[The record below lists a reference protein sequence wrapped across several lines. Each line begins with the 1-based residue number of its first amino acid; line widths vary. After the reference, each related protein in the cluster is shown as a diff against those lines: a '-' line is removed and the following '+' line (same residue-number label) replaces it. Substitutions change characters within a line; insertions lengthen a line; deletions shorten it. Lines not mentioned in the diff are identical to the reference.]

1 VLRRD
6 AKPRL
11 DPWYMIVGPLDH
23 HQETS
28 VEPSWPE
35 MRLTG
40 RVAVVTG
47 GSRGIGRSIAEALA
61 AHGAAV
67 AIMYRER
74 EAPAREFEADV
85 QARGGR
91 AWAGQCHVGDEASVA
106 AFFETATTQLGPVD
120 ILVNN
125 AGVTRDAHVV
135 FHDRA
140 RWDEVLSVNLDGAYY
155 CVRAV
160 VRGML
165 LRRWGRIINVSS
177 PSARLPLTGQISYA
191 ASKAGLEGLTRAL
204 SRDLAAKGVL
214 VNAVSPGLIE
224 TEMLGS
230 VSESARAEYLKAVPI
245 GRTGRPREV
254 AAVVAFLAS
263 DAASYITGQ
272 VIGVD
277 GGLG

>member
-1 VLRRD
+1 MPTSRD
-6 AKPRL
+6 ELSLA
-11 DPWYMIVGPLDH
+11 
-23 HQETS
+23 
-28 VEPSWPE
+28 
-35 MRLTG
+35 G

-47 GSRGIGRSIAEALA
+47 GSRGIGRGIAEMLA
-61 AHGAAV
+61 ERGAALGV
-67 AIMYRER
+67 AFHER
-74 EAPAREFEADV
+74 EAPARELEEQVRAG
-85 QARGGR
+85 GGR
-91 AWAGQCHVGDEASVA
+91 AWAGQCDVGNEASIA
-106 AFFETATTQLGPVD
+106 KFFETVSGALGPVD

-125 AGVTRDAHVV
+125 AGIVRDTHVL
-135 FHDRA
+135 FLDSE
-140 RWDEVLSVNLDGAYY
+140 RWREVLSVNLDAAYH

-177 PSARLPLTGQISYA
+177 PSARVPLAGQASYA

-214 VNAVSPGLIE
+214 VNAVSPGLIA
-224 TEMLGS
+224 TEMLD
-230 VSESARAEYLKAVPI
+230 AMPAPALAEHLKAVAI
-245 GRTGRPREV
+245 GRAGTAREV

-277 GGLG
+277 GGLL